1 MPQWEYVTIHL
12 NERPRGTNELDLLND
27 AGEDGWEPV
36 TITANKVA
44 YLKRQVAG
52 STAPS
57 AKSPRRKAGS
67 P

>member
-44 YLKRQVAG
+44 PQPTSRAF
-52 STAPS
+52 S
-57 AKSPRRKAGS
+57 RREFPATFLVRG
-67 P
+67 